1 MFLESSNQ
9 QFSNEVSNQHQSQ
22 RQYSRASHNVAITVL
37 YTVVIHV
44 VAWTGN
50 QVQVLLTIFG
60 YVNTSTS
67 LLNQILLLVS
77 YLTTSIN
84 PVIYVMKYKEFR
96 QALSS
101 FALYRGKS
109 VAGLQRVGFTGSGA
123 ASGSVSGSQS
133 ANTTQCT
140 STKL

>member
-1 MFLESSNQ
+1 MKQ
-9 QFSNEVSNQHQSQ
+9 PHQSQ

-84 PVIYVMKYKEFR
+84 PIIYVMKYKEFR

-101 FALYRGKS
+101 YRGKP
-109 VAGLQRVGFTGSGA
+109 VAALLIINTIKLQRNVNDG
-123 ASGSVSGSQS
+123 
-133 ANTTQCT
+133 
-140 STKL
+140 